1 MGKIPVERSRNHT
14 PLDSYPERD
23 EDISGVFEKR
33 FRPED
38 WVSGNLDLVFLDALS
53 LETGVLIAD

>member
-1 MGKIPVERSRNHT
+1 MERPCNHT

-33 FRPED
+33 FRYED
-38 WVSGNLDLVFLDALS
+38 GLPGNMDLVFLDALS